1 MNLLQTILVFLGASL
16 LMVPLLKRLGL
27 ASVIGYLA
35 TGIVIGPHA
44 LGLIGDAH
52 QMLEFAEFGVVLLMF
67 LIGIELEPSR
77 LWILRHSVFGLGGAQ
92 VLLTG
97 LVFTGAGRLWGLS
110 PAVSFIVGFGLAMSS
125 TAFVLQLF
133 SEKNQLAT
141 QHGRKAFAILL
152 FQDLAVVPLLA
163 MIPVLTGQSANY
175 TWQDGARLIAVAT
188 LFVISSRTLVR
199 PAFRFIA
206 GAGAHEM
213 FTAAA
218 LFIVCGAAILTEL
231 LGISMALGAL
241 AAGVLLADSE
251 YRHELE
257 ANLQPFKGLLLG
269 LFFIAVGMT
278 ANVGLFLREPLQIMA
293 LALGLMVVKFL
304 LLYLISRLSG
314 ADLFTNVHLGVALA
328 QGGEFAFVL
337 FSAAV
342 SDKLLPAALGERLIL
357 IVTLTMAL
365 TPLAFAVLE
374 RFVAPRLRPAEKR
387 QHDAVE
393 ENDNPVLIAG
403 FGRFGQIVA
412 RVLRMHRIPFT
423 AVESDV
429 RQVDFVRR
437 FGNRVYYGNPTNVEL
452 LRASGIAKAKIF
464 VLAMDDVK
472 DSLKTAE
479 AVRRHFPHVQI
490 FSRARDRVHAYQLM
504 DIGVKVIN
512 RETYLSSLDIAEKV
526 LLGLGIPEEKAA
538 QGIARFREYDEALIK
553 RQYAIYQDEARY
565 LETTR
570 QAMEELET
578 LFESDARAAR
588 AGEATDPA
596 QEPPPQ

>member
-1 MNLLQTILVFLGASL
+1 MNLLQTTVVFLGAAL

-97 LVFTGAGRLWGLS
+97 LVFMGAGLLWGLR

-125 TAFVLQLF
+125 TAFVLQMF

-175 TWQDGARLIAVAT
+175 TWQDGITLLLVAGI
-188 LFVISSRTLVR
+188 FVISSRTLVR

-231 LGISMALGAL
+231 LGISMAMGAL

-278 ANVGLFLREPLQIMA
+278 ADVGLFLREPVQIMA
-293 LALGLMVVKFL
+293 LALGLMVIKFL
-304 LLYLISRLSG
+304 LLMLIGRLSG
-314 ADLFTNVHLGVALA
+314 ADLFTRVHLGVALA

-337 FSAAV
+337 FTAAA
-342 SDKLLPAALGERLIL
+342 SDKLLPAPLAERLIL
-357 IVTLTMAL
+357 TVTLTMAL
-365 TPLAFAVLE
+365 TPLAFAALE
-374 RFVAPRLRPAEKR
+374 RFVTPRLRPDETR

-393 ENDNPVLIAG
+393 EKDNPVIIAG

-423 AVESDV
+423 AVEADV

-437 FGNRVYYGNPTNVEL
+437 FGNRVYYGNPTNIEL
-452 LRASGIAKAKIF
+452 LRASGVAKAKIF
-464 VLAMDDVK
+464 VLAMDDMK

-490 FSRARDRVHAYQLM
+490 FARARDRVHAYQLM

-538 QGIARFREYDEALIK
+538 HGIARFREYDEALIK

-578 LFESDARAAR
+578 LFESDARAAH
-588 AGEATDPA
+588 AEEKSNPA
-596 QEPPPQ
+596 QEPPQQ